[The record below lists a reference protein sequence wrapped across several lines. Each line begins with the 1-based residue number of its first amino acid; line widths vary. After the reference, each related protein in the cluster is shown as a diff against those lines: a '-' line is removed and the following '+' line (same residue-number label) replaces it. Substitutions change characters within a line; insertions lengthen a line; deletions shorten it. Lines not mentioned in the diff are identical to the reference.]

1 MSYEAFM
8 IIEILSMCFLSFLMG
23 WMVGANKGAKDTT
36 KIWKEAYDKK

>member
-1 MSYEAFM
+1 MSYETFM